1 MPPPDLLQAA
11 LARLHLPAYVRD
23 AEDRLVYVNPA
34 AEAFTGRTL
43 GELRT
48 RSCAD
53 VFGACGPGEGPIEC
67 RLQGR
72 DGNWRP
78 VRVSES
84 PLPEGAGAVGVVE
97 ERSSAPAAGI
107 SPTAQDTLA
116 AAVSGQRMAE
126 AALEAQERFIDAIFD
141 TIQDG
146 ISVLDADLTIR
157 RVNRVMTEWY
167 ADRLPLEGRRCYV
180 CYHQRIGPCFPC
192 PSMRCMQTGQVER
205 EIVPGPTGSPV
216 AWIELFSLPVR
227 DAGQG
232 RVTRVVEFV
241 RDITARVR
249 DRERLDAMAR
259 READVESARQIHGEL
274 QRVLASGRAAVPG
287 TAAFDDVDR
296 LLGRL
301 GACLQG
307 EAGSRG

>member
-1 MPPPDLLQAA
+1 MTPPDLLQAA

-23 AEDRLVYVNPA
+23 AQDRLVYVNPA

-43 GELRT
+43 GDLRA
-48 RSCAD
+48 RSCAE
-53 VFGACGPGEGPIEC
+53 VFGAHGPGEGPFDS
-67 RLQGR
+67 RLPGR
-72 DGNWRP
+72 DGRWRP

-84 PLPEGAGAVGVVE
+84 PLPEGAGAVGVLE
-97 ERSSAPAAGI
+97 ERPPEGSNADACPPLPGA
-107 SPTAQDTLA
+107 LA

-126 AALEAQERFIDAIFD
+126 AALEARERFVDAIFD

-167 ADRLPLEGRRCYV
+167 ADRLPLEGRRCYS

-192 PSMRCMQTGQVER
+192 PSVRCMQTGQVER
-205 EIVPGPTGSPV
+205 EIVPGPAGSPV
-216 AWIELFSLPVR
+216 AWIELFSLPFR

-241 RDITARVR
+241 RDITYKARAEERLEKLARLEVAADSARELAGELRQALAKVR
-249 DRERLDAMAR
+249 DEHQG
-259 READVESARQIHGEL
+259 VVSASA
-274 QRVLASGRAAVPG
+274 LAGFEG
-287 TAAFDDVDR
+287 LVDR
-296 LLGRL
+296 LGT
-301 GACLQG
+301 CLRSG
-307 EAGSRG
+307 F